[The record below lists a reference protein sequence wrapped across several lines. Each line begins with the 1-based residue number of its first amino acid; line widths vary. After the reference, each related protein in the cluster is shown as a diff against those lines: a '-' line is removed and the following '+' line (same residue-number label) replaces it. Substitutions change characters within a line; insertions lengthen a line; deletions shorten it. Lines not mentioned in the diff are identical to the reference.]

1 MEIVHNLS
9 GAEPC
14 RTERAIVENDLELL
28 RVGMSIESA
37 EELRGMEHAGKV
49 TRAVLDA
56 MKTAVRPGIST
67 RELDELGAVV
77 MRKLGGRSA
86 PKLVYAFPGEN
97 CISVNEEIVH
107 GVPSERK
114 LVSGDL
120 VKLDVTVEVR
130 GFMADACETVGVGSI
145 NQEGKRLIN
154 CAVRAFQSG
163 FSAVRPGARAFDIGR
178 AVHKTV
184 NAAGYWVVRNLAG
197 HGIGRTI
204 HERPT
209 IPNEFDPQCSDI
221 LTEGLVFTIEPLIAV
236 GTADT
241 LTLKDGWTV
250 RTRDSSLAAHYEH
263 TVFVTTD
270 GARLL
275 TA

>member
-14 RTERAIVENDLELL
+14 RTERAIVENGLELL

-86 PKLVYAFPGEN
+86 PKLVYAFAGEN
-97 CISVNEEIVH
+97 CIRVNEEIVH

-130 GFMADACETVGVGSI
+130 GFMAMPARPLASVPSIKRGSGLSTVRFARFS
-145 NQEGKRLIN
+145 
-154 CAVRAFQSG
+154 RAFQ
-163 FSAVRPGARAFDIGR
+163 R
-178 AVHKTV
+178 
-184 NAAGYWVVRNLAG
+184 
-197 HGIGRTI
+197 
-204 HERPT
+204 
-209 IPNEFDPQCSDI
+209 
-221 LTEGLVFTIEPLIAV
+221 
-236 GTADT
+236 
-241 LTLKDGWTV
+241 
-250 RTRDSSLAAHYEH
+250 
-263 TVFVTTD
+263 
-270 GARLL
+270 
-275 TA
+275 